1 MRWIITE
8 DVNEKENARYGIRSR
23 RGCGNYSLSPDDLP
37 LKFRTLDDDGNIDY
51 YGRADVE
58 GFAPL
63 RFAKDDVGDTE
74 IQFAGT
80 DEIYKS
86 L

>member
-8 DVNEKENARYGIRSR
+8 DVNEKANARDGIRSR
-23 RGCGNYSLSPDDLP
+23 RGCGNYTLNPDELP
-37 LKFRTLDDDGNIDY
+37 LKFRTLDGDGNIDF

-63 RFAKDDVGDTE
+63 RFAEDDVGDTE
-74 IQFAGT
+74 IQFAGM
-80 DEIYKS
+80 DGIYKP